1 MEFNFLES
9 VKNYFSGELPNQA
22 GNSLDESGKNISTA
36 LEMAIPTAM
45 AAILHKANS
54 SEAGSNQVFNLS
66 RESAQHL
73 DATPNVGH
81 LQGYDEGD
89 LDIKNI
95 LGHKQHDIAS
105 VISKYSGISKTS
117 VEKLFALVLPVS
129 LGILG
134 RHAMQNNLSSQELS
148 NYLSGQ
154 KNNILSEVPSEVSA
168 LPGFFN
174 FAGASPH
181 VKAAAHEIV
190 ERKKERS
197 WLLPIIV
204 ILASFALLIWL
215 SRRPK
220 PVETNSTQV
229 DTSKVITTDTSSR

>member
-36 LEMAIPTAM
+36 LEMAIPTAL
-45 AAILHKANS
+45 AAILHKATS
-54 SEAGSNQVFNLS
+54 SKEGSGQVFNLAG
-66 RESAQHL
+66 EAVQHL

-89 LDIKNI
+89 LDIQSI

-117 VEKLFALVLPVS
+117 VEKLFSLILPVS
-129 LGILG
+129 LGFLG
-134 RHAMQNNLSSQELS
+134 RHTMQNNLSSQELT

-154 KNNILSEVPSEVSA
+154 KNNILSDVPAEVSA

-174 FAGASPH
+174 FAGTSPH
-181 VKAAAHEIV
+181 VKAATHEIV
-190 ERKKERS
+190 ERKKEKS
-197 WLLPIIV
+197 WVLPIIL
-204 ILASFALLIWL
+204 IIAAFALLIWL

-220 PVETNSTQV
+220 PVETNTTQV
-229 DTSKVITTDTSSR
+229 DTSHVITTDTTSR